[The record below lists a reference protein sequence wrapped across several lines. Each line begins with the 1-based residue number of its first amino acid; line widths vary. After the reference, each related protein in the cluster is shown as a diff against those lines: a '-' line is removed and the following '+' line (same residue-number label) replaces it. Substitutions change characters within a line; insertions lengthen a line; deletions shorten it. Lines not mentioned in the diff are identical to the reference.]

1 MFLCSPN
8 QLCCRHA
15 AFGPRPCCVYRVNK
29 ETTEPVDRRKT
40 KRVLPLYN
48 KNSHFG
54 LNFCYS
60 ESIINNQTVKLH
72 WKKVSLAE
80 NSIHMERFTTRCSYW
95 ALAYL
100 QLRSTFLE
108 RCTGQS
114 SQRVTFKQRGITV
127 VIKYGD
133 FVRIEIE
140 MVGTSQKGLGC
151 TAPQLSMP
159 PALPGWLD
167 QKEYVVENGWAL
179 SVG

>member
-1 MFLCSPN
+1 M
-8 QLCCRHA
+8 
-15 AFGPRPCCVYRVNK
+15 
-29 ETTEPVDRRKT
+29 DRRKT

-100 QLRSTFLE
+100 QPRSTKSNVQ
-108 RCTGQS
+108 T
-114 SQRVTFKQRGITV
+114 
-127 VIKYGD
+127 
-133 FVRIEIE
+133 
-140 MVGTSQKGLGC
+140 QK
-151 TAPQLSMP
+151 LSMP
-159 PALPGWLD
+159 PALPGWLRMVEHCLLD
-167 QKEYVVENGWAL
+167 KFPSFAHIFCCPKSSGSAYSTQGRGFRSGKNRIESDLVLRMRSWPSEHMPQKF
-179 SVG
+179 